1 MIANLSNEIWQAL
14 REHPGDPVTIEDG
27 QTHTVYVLV
36 QQDLHRRAMVALR
49 RQEDDQASI
58 RRGLE
63 QMEAGQG
70 RPLAEVDAD
79 IRQRLGFS
87 PRS

>member
-1 MIANLSNEIWQAL
+1 MIVPLSNATWQAL
-14 REHPGDPVTIEDG
+14 RERPGEPMIIEDD

-36 QQDLHRRAMVALR
+36 QQDLHQRAMVALR
-49 RQEDDQASI
+49 RQEDDQASV
-58 RRGLE
+58 RRGLA

-70 RPLAEVDAD
+70 YPLAEVDAD